1 MATPTELEL
10 SASEARHRASRGA
23 MSVLGRHALVRL
35 LAFVGTLA
43 LARLIAP
50 AEFGLFAAAQ
60 FVLTV
65 LQALAVGGIT
75 SALIRRREMLVA
87 DDYRVALTLQQTATT
102 VIVIAILA
110 SAQGIATH
118 WEHSAGLAP
127 IVQTMAL
134 ALFPISFRSIP
145 FAMLQRALRH
155 DQTTICEVIEYLV
168 YLIIAICGA
177 AYGLGVWALVA
188 ATLLRH
194 TTGAIVAYLL
204 ARSRPDF
211 GFELPRALELMRFA
225 LPLQGQM
232 LIDLAQ
238 RSVIPVVIG
247 LFFGAAAVGIAS
259 MANTMLEA
267 LLLQPLVMLASVQFR
282 LFSRIQEDRQAVGV
296 LLEKSIAAG
305 AMVFLPPV
313 LFLGVVAPVLIP
325 HVLSSQ
331 WANVGELLRWLTAV
345 SSIQVLAVPT
355 AQAAKALGQTRALLV
370 GGLAGFAIQVALV
383 SLLAQPLGLISYP
396 IATTMGMAVNFA
408 FVFLAVGRR
417 IGMRSIKS
425 VFPIIGGLALTGAIW
440 WTAIATMASI
450 PLIGAA
456 CLAGGLVYLIIV
468 VAFSGRHLAA
478 LLRFAS
484 SAAPARAQVPLRAMA
499 NWVEG
504 KCLLSGARN

>member
-10 SASEARHRASRGA
+10 SASEARHRAARGA

-50 AEFGLFAAAQ
+50 AEFGLFAASQ

-65 LQALAVGGIT
+65 LQAIAVGGIT
-75 SALIRRREMLVA
+75 AALIRRREMLLA
-87 DDYRVALTLQQTATT
+87 ADYRVALTLQQTAT
-102 VIVIAILA
+102 AIIIITILT
-110 SAQGIATH
+110 SAPKIATH
-118 WEHSAGLAP
+118 WEDSAGLTP
-127 IVQTMAL
+127 IIQAMAL
-134 ALFPISFRSIP
+134 ALFPISLRSIP

-155 DQTTICEVIEYLV
+155 DRTTICEIIEYIV
-168 YLIIAICGA
+168 YLVIAIGGA

-194 TTGAIVAYLL
+194 TTGATVAYLL
-204 ARSRPDF
+204 VHSRPRFD
-211 GFELPRALELMRFA
+211 FELPRALELMRFA

-267 LLLQPLVMLASVQFR
+267 LLLQPLVMLAGVQFR
-282 LFSRIQEDRQAVGV
+282 LFSRIQDDPQAVGA
-296 LLEKSIAAG
+296 LLERSIAAG

-313 LFLGVVAPVLIP
+313 LFLGIIAPVLMP

-331 WANVGELLRWLTAV
+331 WANVGELIRSLTAV
-345 SSIQVLAVPT
+345 SAIQVLAVPT

-383 SLLAQPLGLISYP
+383 SLLAQPLGLTSYP
-396 IATTMGMAVNFA
+396 IAATIGVAANFA

-417 IGMRSIKS
+417 VGMRPIRS

-440 WTAIATMASI
+440 WTAIATMTSF

-456 CLAGGLVYLIIV
+456 CLAGGLVYLIVV

-484 SAAPARAQVPLRAMA
+484 STAPFRAQGQIRALA
-499 NWVEG
+499 TWVEG
-504 KCLLSGARN
+504 KCLMSGAQP